1 MLIVETI
8 RKIRLSVHRDGKS
21 LRKTAEDLNLSRNTV
36 RKVIRS
42 EETAFTYKRK
52 KQPMPKL
59 GEFVEKLAGK
69 LERDKKLP
77 KRQRRT
83 AQKLFQELQLM
94 GYEATH
100 SPRMNDQR
108 IPQFLEPSGGQNGRL
123 AVFHHVGEQRRGKR

>member
-8 RKIRLSVHRDGKS
+8 RKIRLSVHRDGKA

-59 GEFVEKLAGK
+59 GEFVDELAGK

-77 KRQRRT
+77 KRQLRT

-94 GYEATH
+94 GYE
-100 SPRMNDQR
+100 
-108 IPQFLEPSGGQNGRL
+108 GGYDSVRRYVKRWRQ
-123 AVFHHVGEQRRGKR
+123 EQSKI